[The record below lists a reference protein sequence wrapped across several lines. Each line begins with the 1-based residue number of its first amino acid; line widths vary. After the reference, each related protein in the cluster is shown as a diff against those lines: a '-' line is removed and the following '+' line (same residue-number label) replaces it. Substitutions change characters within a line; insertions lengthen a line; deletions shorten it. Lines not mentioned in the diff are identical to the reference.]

1 MNKCWKRLT
10 EAEKDYYVQGMNPD
24 SYTLQYSRI
33 YCGFNAV
40 FATRPYVILPYSEI
54 AWIYYEHTRA
64 EDSDEVVGLNIRCRN
79 GKKFQIE
86 GDDAELKVYAESYIP
101 ENFPDILVGRSEENQ
116 EKIYQICPKIK
127 NRNKIALIS
136 VGVILGLMSV
146 LGVISTIARGEPSE
160 SAYVII
166 LLVPGIFA
174 LWKGIKY

>member
-1 MNKCWKRLT
+1 MEDMIPMGYHYLPYIPETILLCKYFGKYSKLNKCWKGLT

-24 SYTLQYSRI
+24 RYTLQYSCI
-33 YCGFNAV
+33 YCGFNAI

-101 ENFPDILVGRSEENQ
+101 ENFPDILVGRSKENR
-116 EKIYQICPKIK
+116 EKYYQ
-127 NRNKIALIS
+127 
-136 VGVILGLMSV
+136 V
-146 LGVISTIARGEPSE
+146 LRKTKKE
-160 SAYVII
+160 
-166 LLVPGIFA
+166 
-174 LWKGIKY
+174 